1 MDPAAP
7 RLRRGAKVIVA
18 IGGGTLAQARQRLK
32 CLSYALVNTDL
43 RLSDGNGLEI
53 MDRPADFGARTSIL
67 SGYAFQL
74 PPKAADRHEVLM
86 NRCARVSLPS
96 RSAPDRTGMLN
107 LGRLKLS
114 GSLVA
119 NALRSP
125 GPDCH

>member
-18 IGGGTLAQARQRLK
+18 ISGGTQARQRLK
-32 CLSYALVNTDL
+32 CLRYALVNTDL

-74 PPKAADRHEVLM
+74 PPKAADRKGADKPMRPGE
-86 NRCARVSLPS
+86 
-96 RSAPDRTGMLN
+96 SAVAVQ
-107 LGRLKLS
+107 RLI
-114 GSLVA
+114 
-119 NALRSP
+119 
-125 GPDCH
+125 GPAC